1 MPPYLDWTTAATN
14 IQDAIDASVAGDL
27 VLVSNGVY
35 STGGRAVYGQAT
47 NRVSLDRAVPV
58 QSVNGPS
65 FTVIKGDY
73 TAPTHGGPNARCAY
87 LTNGAVLAGFTL
99 TNGGTI
105 FSTNIYLEASGGG
118 VWCEPSGG
126 VVSNCVLAGN
136 VAARFGGGAFGGT
149 LISCLLTNNAA
160 SQGGGGACSN
170 VLLNCTLAKNIAS
183 YQNMNVG
190 GGALS
195 STLSNCLLVANYCS
209 GGGGGGAALSTL
221 TGCVLSNNTA
231 NTGGGLVASVAY
243 NCLVSSNRALVYG
256 GGAYSSALNNCV
268 LKTNLAA
275 RSGGGA
281 YNCGLTNCTVVGNNG
296 DGIGGVDGGAVV
308 NSIVYDN
315 LGGNIANTKAVLY
328 DCSYPY
334 IGTGGFTNAPL
345 FVNEA
350 GGDFHLQ
357 SNSPCINSGNNACVS
372 VTSDFDG
379 NPRIVGGTVDIGAYE
394 YQTPGSV
401 ISYAWLQQY
410 GLPTDGS
417 ADYADPDGDGMN
429 NWQEWKARTNP
440 TNALSVLQMQSPIV
454 TNSVTGIIVS
464 WQSVSGVLYYLQ
476 RSSDLTTPFS
486 SIQSNI
492 VGQAG
497 TTSVTD
503 PAATNASSCF
513 YRVGVQP

>member
-1 MPPYLDWTTAATN
+1 
-14 IQDAIDASVAGDL
+14 
-27 VLVSNGVY
+27 
-35 STGGRAVYGQAT
+35 
-47 NRVSLDRAVPV
+47 
-58 QSVNGPS
+58 
-65 FTVIKGDY
+65 
-73 TAPTHGGPNARCAY
+73 
-87 LTNGAVLAGFTL
+87 
-99 TNGGTI
+99 
-105 FSTNIYLEASGGG
+105 
-118 VWCEPSGG
+118 
-126 VVSNCVLAGN
+126 
-136 VAARFGGGAFGGT
+136 
-149 LISCLLTNNAA
+149 
-160 SQGGGGACSN
+160 
-170 VLLNCTLAKNIAS
+170 
-183 YQNMNVG
+183 
-190 GGALS
+190 
-195 STLSNCLLVANYCS
+195 
-209 GGGGGGAALSTL
+209 
-221 TGCVLSNNTA
+221 VLSNNSA
-231 NTGGGLVASVAY
+231 NYGGGVCAGIVNNSL
-243 NCLVSSNRALVYG
+243 LSSNRALVYG

-281 YNCGLTNCTVVGNNG
+281 YNSGLTNCTVVGNNG
-296 DGIGGVDGGAVV
+296 AGVGGVDGGAVV

-315 LGGNIANTKAVLY
+315 LGGNIGNTKVVFY
-328 DCSYPY
+328 SCSYPY
-334 IGTGGFTNAPL
+334 IGTGCFTNAPL

-357 SNSPCINSGNNACVS
+357 SNSPCINSGNNAYVS
-372 VTSDFDG
+372 VTNDFDG

-394 YQTPGSV
+394 YQTPGSI

-417 ADYADPDGDGMN
+417 ADSADPDGDGMN

-503 PAATNASSCF
+503 PTATNASSCF